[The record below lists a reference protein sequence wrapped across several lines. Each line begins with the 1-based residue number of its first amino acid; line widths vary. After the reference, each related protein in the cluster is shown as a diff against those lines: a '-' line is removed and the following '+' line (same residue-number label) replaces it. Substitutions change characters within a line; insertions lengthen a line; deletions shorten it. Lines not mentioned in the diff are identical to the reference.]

1 MRLDLRIPV
10 GLMFS
15 FVGVILVGFG
25 LASNGR
31 ADIYTKSLG
40 INVNLWWGLVL
51 LAFGQIM
58 FHLGR
63 RGQKRLAQEPAE
75 PARRA
80 TRLTDI
86 KAGL

>member
-1 MRLDLRIPV
+1 M

-15 FVGVILVGFG
+15 FVGVILAGFG
-25 LASNGR
+25 LATNGR
-31 ADIYTKSLG
+31 ADIYARSLD

-63 RGQKRLAQEPAE
+63 RGQKRLASLAAE
-75 PARRA
+75 PANDDRA
-80 TRLTDI
+80 RH
-86 KAGL
+86 GH